1 MTNAIKQTKSR
12 SSAQPA
18 EEKDILVSFFSNI
31 WKSCKKHKEAVLTAL
46 VILVIAWG
54 LCYAYSAYAHQRTE
68 KSWAA
73 YYQAQMTLMSGNE
86 SEGLQLLDK
95 LTADFSNTP
104 AANYGQL
111 LKADILYSN
120 ENYAQAA
127 DVYKTLVKANNEM
140 VRTVASLSLA
150 ASLQAT
156 KDYAGSVEAAS
167 QFIAH
172 NSQNFALPQAYLTLA
187 MSQELAGNKQEA
199 IDAYKYLLENYTKT
213 YFGVVAND
221 KINAL
226 QKQN

>member
-1 MTNAIKQTKSR
+1 MTNANKQTKSL
-12 SSAQPA
+12 SSAQTA
-18 EEKDILVSFFSNI
+18 EEKDVLVSFFSNI

-46 VILVIAWG
+46 VILVIVWVLG
-54 LCYAYSAYAHQRTE
+54 YAYSAYVRQRTE

-86 SEGLQLLDK
+86 AEGMQLLDK
-95 LTADFSNTP
+95 LATDFSNTS

-127 DVYKTLVKANNEM
+127 DVYKKLVKANNKM

-156 KDYAGSVEAAS
+156 KDYAGAIQAAS

-172 NSQNFALPQAYLTLA
+172 NSKSFALPQAYLTLA

-221 KINAL
+221 KITAL